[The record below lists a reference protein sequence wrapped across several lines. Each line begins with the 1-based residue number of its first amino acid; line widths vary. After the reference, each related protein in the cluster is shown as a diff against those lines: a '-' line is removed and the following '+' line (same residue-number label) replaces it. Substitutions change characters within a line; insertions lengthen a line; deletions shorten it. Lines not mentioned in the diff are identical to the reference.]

1 MNKKTTVEVY
11 LDFRKFEPD
20 WDFSLTAITD
30 KLEISPTETVKVDEW
45 ATSKRRSTITQWQ
58 YSTGVI
64 ETTDFEKELQ
74 KVVSIFKNKVDIIN
88 ELKDELGLKT
98 SFCAVTNVYDGRSPG
113 YSFPI
118 EVMKFAVS
126 IDTLIEIDEYVY
138 GFSEDDLDDE

>member
-11 LDFRKFEPD
+11 LDSRKFEPD